1 MPAEEV
7 IGLCAL
13 CTCCSGL
20 VALLVW
26 SYASS
31 DLVERLGL
39 ETPLAPNA
47 SGYYELVSDEV
58 DCCSAAELI
67 VYVLS
72 LAVSACPAV
81 AALTIQQD
89 DSESVWALVGIV
101 SWVPPAIISAWC
113 TIKCYRSDVSMENEF
128 AVAIGIAA
136 VVGLGG
142 CLNVSTREEA
152 NAARNEYCTKI
163 GKKGHR
169 LRTKLVAQVVF
180 ALWFL
185 LAVASMSSGYSFL
198 HSDCVNQRWELEPE
212 PEPEP
217 AETPVELSTEFIYL
231 RYRDNQTAGH
241 LDDPGCCSGTEP
253 IVYGF
258 MMIGMFG
265 KCSRSLCVFFR
276 GSKQRLHSHL
286 PLRRDLL
293 PGRHRK

>member
-1 MPAEEV
+1 MPDAEEV

-20 VALLVW
+20 VALVVW

-39 ETPLAPNA
+39 ETPLQPNA

-142 CLNVSTREEA
+142 
-152 NAARNEYCTKI
+152 
-163 GKKGHR
+163 
-169 LRTKLVAQVVF
+169 
-180 ALWFL
+180 W
-185 LAVASMSSGYSFL
+185 
-198 HSDCVNQRWELEPE
+198 
-212 PEPEP
+212 
-217 AETPVELSTEFIYL
+217 
-231 RYRDNQTAGH
+231 
-241 LDDPGCCSGTEP
+241 
-253 IVYGF
+253 
-258 MMIGMFG
+258 
-265 KCSRSLCVFFR
+265 
-276 GSKQRLHSHL
+276 
-286 PLRRDLL
+286 
-293 PGRHRK
+293 